1 VRAVSF
7 RGRTLEVVLV
17 LALLWFAS
25 PVVVPVVLSF
35 YLAFVLAPPCSW
47 LERRGLPRWA
57 ATTLVFGAALA
68 AVGVVGGVLVSQV
81 LDLAAQLKTYSA
93 QMSEK
98 LAGIRDGRL
107 QVVNDLSAGFAELS
121 RRIDPETAAELST
134 PVRIVSGSGST
145 FGRIGEAVGP
155 VLEPIAVA
163 LFVLVITIFIV
174 ARREDLRGRL
184 IQLMGP
190 KNVTVTTQT
199 LGEAMT
205 RVGHL
210 LLTQV
215 YINAAFAVLVALGLY
230 AIGVPYALLW
240 GVLAGIL
247 RFVPLVGGWIAGAF
261 PALVAF
267 TVFPGWREAA
277 LTVAFFLVTEIAVA
291 NFVEPLVLGKRTGVS
306 ALALLVAALF
316 WTWMWGPLGLVLA
329 TPITVCA
336 AVVGR
341 HVPHLA
347 FLAVAFGDEPGL
359 NAELDFYQRL
369 LSGAARDAA
378 LFAKRRAAETSPAQT
393 FDQLLVPA
401 LALLSSDLD
410 TRTIGAE
417 TAARVAKDIDAI
429 ARRLASTRESVPTS
443 QPPVLGITCVPL
455 FDAPILQML
464 RVALASQHQAI
475 DILEVIERTDAL
487 ARAVERQPQ
496 HVFVAAL
503 PPGGNVN
510 ARFLCRRLRAE
521 LPHSTIVA
529 IVPELTPN
537 HSQEMAA
544 RLREAGASSVVH
556 SVHEAVLALTQ
567 HEGGGSGGPL
577 QDDPLP
583 AAVSVE
589 PPPSA
594 HGARVSHH

>member
-1 VRAVSF
+1 VRPVSL
-7 RGRTLEVVLV
+7 RTSRMLEVALV
-17 LALLWFAS
+17 LAFLWLAR
-25 PVVVPVVLSF
+25 PVVVPVVLAF

-47 LERRGLPRWA
+47 LERHGAPRA
-57 ATTLVFGAALA
+57 LAVTLVVSAAFAAL
-68 AVGVVGGVLVSQV
+68 GVISTVLVSQV

-107 QVVNDLSAGFAELS
+107 QVVNDLSSAFAELS

-134 PVRIVSGSGST
+134 PVRIVSGTGST
-145 FGRIGEAVGP
+145 LGRLQEAAGP
-155 VLEPIAVA
+155 ILRPAAVA
-163 LFVLVITIFIV
+163 LFVLVMTLFIV

-210 LLTQV
+210 LVTQL
-215 YINAAFAVLVALGLY
+215 YINASLAAVVALGLY

-247 RFVPLVGGWIAGAF
+247 RFVPLVGGWLAGAF

-267 TVFPGWREAA
+267 IVFPGWREAA
-277 LTVAFFLVTEIAVA
+277 LTVTFFLVTEVTLS
-291 NFVEPLVLGKRTGVS
+291 NFLEPFVLGKRTGVS

-341 HVPHLA
+341 HFPNLA

-369 LSGAARDAA
+369 LSGTLKDAQILAR
-378 LFAKRRAAETSPAQT
+378 RRAAESSAAQT
-393 FDQLLVPA
+393 FDELLVPA
-401 LALLSSDLD
+401 LALLSRDLD
-410 TRTIGAE
+410 SHTIGE
-417 TAARVAKDIDAI
+417 DTAARVAKDIDAI
-429 ARRLASTRESVPTS
+429 ARRLGAPAREAAPAT
-443 QPPVLGITCVPL
+443 QPPMLGIAGVSL

-464 RVALASQHQAI
+464 RGALAGSGYAL
-475 DILEVIERTDAL
+475 DIVDTPHRTEAL
-487 ARAVERQPQ
+487 VQLAERQPRL
-496 HVFVAAL
+496 VCIAAL
-503 PPGGNVN
+503 PPVGNAN
-510 ARFLCRRLRAE
+510 ARFLCRRVRARF
-521 LPHSTIVA
+521 SDTFIVA
-529 IVPELTPN
+529 LVPQATDK

-544 RLREAGASSVVH
+544 RLREAGANSVVY
-556 SVHEAVLALTQ
+556 SVAEAAQALTEQ
-567 HEGGGSGGPL
+567 
-577 QDDPLP
+577 
-583 AAVSVE
+583 AAAAIPVPSRSVVF
-589 PPPSA
+589 A
-594 HGARVSHH
+594 G

>member
-1 VRAVSF
+1 VRPLNL
-7 RGRTLEVVLV
+7 RTSRMLEVALV
-17 LALLWFAS
+17 LAFLWLAS

-47 LERRGLPRWA
+47 LERRGAPRA
-57 ATTLVFGAALA
+57 LAMTLVFSATFAAL
-68 AVGVVGGVLVSQV
+68 GVVGAVLVSQV

-98 LAGIRDGRL
+98 LAGIRDGQL
-107 QVVNDLSAGFAELS
+107 QVVNDLSTAFAELS

-134 PVRIVSGSGST
+134 PVRIVSGTGST
-145 FGRIGEAVGP
+145 LGRIQEAAGP
-155 VLEPIAVA
+155 ILGPAAVT
-163 LFVLVITIFIV
+163 LFVLVMTLFIV

-210 LLTQV
+210 LLTQL
-215 YINAAFAVLVALGLY
+215 YINASFAAVVALGLY
-230 AIGVPYALLW
+230 TIGVPYALLW

-267 TVFPGWREAA
+267 IVFPGWREAA
-277 LTVAFFLVTEIAVA
+277 LTVGFFLVTEITLA
-291 NFVEPLVLGKRTGVS
+291 NFLEPFVLGKRTGVS

-341 HVPHLA
+341 HFPNLA

-369 LSGAARDAA
+369 LSGTLKDAQV
-378 LFAKRRAAETSPAQT
+378 LAKRRAAESSVAQT
-393 FDQLLVPA
+393 FDELLVPA
-401 LALLSSDLD
+401 LGLLARDLESH
-410 TRTIGAE
+410 TINEE
-417 TAARVAKDIDAI
+417 TAARVAREIEGI
-429 ARRLASTRESVPTS
+429 ARRLGPPARDAAAAT
-443 QPPVLGITCVPL
+443 QPSVLGIAAVSL

-464 RVALASQHQAI
+464 RGALAAGGYAL
-475 DILEVIERTDAL
+475 DVVDVPDRAAAL
-487 ARAVERQPQ
+487 AQLEQKQPDL
-496 HVFVAAL
+496 VCIAEL
-503 PPGGNVN
+503 PPVGNAN
-510 ARFLCRRLRAE
+510 ARFLCRRVRARF
-521 LPHSTIVA
+521 PNSFIVA
-529 IVPELTPN
+529 LVPQAADK
-537 HSQEMAA
+537 HSQETAA
-544 RLREAGASSVVH
+544 RLREAGASSVVYSVAEAAQALSEREAANVPISSH
-556 SVHEAVLALTQ
+556 SVAFA
-567 HEGGGSGGPL
+567 G
-577 QDDPLP
+577 
-583 AAVSVE
+583 
-589 PPPSA
+589 
-594 HGARVSHH
+594 

>member
-1 VRAVSF
+1 MRPLNL
-7 RGRTLEVVLV
+7 RTSRMLEVALV
-17 LALLWFAS
+17 LAFLWLAS
-25 PVVVPVVLSF
+25 PVIVPVVLSF

-47 LERRGLPRWA
+47 LERRGAPRA
-57 ATTLVFGAALA
+57 LAMTLVFSAAFAAL
-68 AVGVVGGVLVSQV
+68 GVVGAVLVSQV

-107 QVVNDLSAGFAELS
+107 QVVNDLSTAFAELS

-134 PVRIVSGSGST
+134 PVRIVSGTGST
-145 FGRIGEAVGP
+145 LGRIQEAAGP
-155 VLEPIAVA
+155 ILGPAAVT
-163 LFVLVITIFIV
+163 LFVLVMTLFIV

-210 LLTQV
+210 LLTQL
-215 YINAAFAVLVALGLY
+215 YINASFAAVVALGLY

-267 TVFPGWREAA
+267 IVFPGWREAA
-277 LTVAFFLVTEIAVA
+277 LTVGFFLVTEIALA
-291 NFVEPLVLGKRTGVS
+291 NFLEPFVLGKRTGVS

-341 HVPHLA
+341 HFPNLA

-369 LSGAARDAA
+369 LSGTLKDAQV
-378 LFAKRRAAETSPAQT
+378 LAKRRAAESSVTQT
-393 FDQLLVPA
+393 FDELLVPA
-401 LALLSSDLD
+401 LALLSRDLESH
-410 TRTIGAE
+410 TINEE
-417 TAARVAKDIDAI
+417 TAARVTREIEGI
-429 ARRLASTRESVPTS
+429 ARRLGPPARDAAPTTPS
-443 QPPVLGITCVPL
+443 VLGIASVSL

-464 RVALASQHQAI
+464 RGALSAGGHTLDVVATPDRAAALAQ
-475 DILEVIERTDAL
+475 LEQKQPAL
-487 ARAVERQPQ
+487 VCIAQ
-496 HVFVAAL
+496 L
-503 PPGGNVN
+503 PPVGNAN
-510 ARFLCRRLRAE
+510 ARFLCRRVRARF
-521 LPHSTIVA
+521 PSSFIVA
-529 IVPELTPN
+529 LVPQAADK
-537 HSQEMAA
+537 HSQETAA
-544 RLREAGASSVVH
+544 RLREAGASSVVYSVAEAAHALTEHEAANVRVSSH
-556 SVHEAVLALTQ
+556 SVAFA
-567 HEGGGSGGPL
+567 G
-577 QDDPLP
+577 
-583 AAVSVE
+583 
-589 PPPSA
+589 
-594 HGARVSHH
+594 